1 MSKLEKRIR
10 SPENLRDD
18 NTYYKIGVMA
28 MMAYSLPRNIDRV
41 DAMAVYPGMGEIE
54 RVTDVVG
61 DWNRSISARHLFVG
75 GVYEAEDT
83 FDRLTE
89 ERLKESTYGLRR
101 TDGVVIQ
108 QKANH
113 TKEQADWIAAEVK
126 ARDIA
131 SLALYAPAYHLLRA
145 YATTVK
151 SMDNADVRIPIIPMP
166 TRVSPDSVSAE
177 TGMNTWEMAPAEMER
192 IAKYQEKGDVA
203 TKEEL
208 QDYINWSWKQP
219 LFSDTK

>member
-1 MSKLEKRIR
+1 M
-10 SPENLRDD
+10 
-18 NTYYKIGVMA
+18 
-28 MMAYSLPRNIDRV
+28 
-41 DAMAVYPGMGEIE
+41 
-54 RVTDVVG
+54 
-61 DWNRSISARHLFVG
+61 
-75 GVYEAEDT
+75 YEAEDT
-83 FDRLTE
+83 FDKLTE
-89 ERLKESTYGLRR
+89 ECLKESTYGLRR
-101 TDGVVIQ
+101 TDGLVIQ

-151 SMDNADVRIPIIPMP
+151 SMDTADVRIPIIPMP
-166 TRVSPDSVSAE
+166 TRMSPDSVSAE
-177 TGMNTWEMAPAEMER
+177 TGMDTWEMAPAEIER
-192 IAKYQEKGDVA
+192 TIKYQEKGDVA

-219 LFSDTK
+219 LFSDTQ